1 MNMAVEST
9 LISSTAVMKVK
20 TGTKNGKDV
29 FRKDNINNINPLAKD
44 EDVFAVVE
52 SFKGIIDYNVI
63 DVNRENLYELSKAE

>member
-1 MNMAVEST
+1 MAVEST

-29 FRKDNINNINPLAKD
+29 FRKENINNINPLAKD

-63 DVNRENLYELSKAE
+63 DINRENLYELSKAE

>member
-63 DVNRENLYELSKAE
+63 DVNRENLYELGKAE

>member
-29 FRKDNINNINPLAKD
+29 FRKENINNINPLAKD

-63 DVNRENLYELSKAE
+63 DINRENLYELSKAE

>member
-29 FRKDNINNINPLAKD
+29 FRKENINNINPLAKD

-63 DVNRENLYELSKAE
+63 DINRENLYEFSKAE